1 MARLHAFLASGETL
15 DLPTNER
22 PTVSILIVL
31 YNGAEL
37 TFACLESLRECVR
50 RQAVEVIILDN
61 GSTDLTAALLARLR
75 GAKVIRN
82 SENMHYLRGV
92 NRAAREAGGDYL
104 LC

>member
-1 MARLHAFLASGETL
+1 M
-15 DLPTNER
+15 
-22 PTVSILIVL
+22 
-31 YNGAEL
+31 
-37 TFACLESLRECVR
+37 R

-104 LC
+104 LLLNNDAQLFPGTLDAAVATISVGGGYRCGRRPHYAA